1 MFGLDD
7 AISNTIVGTIGK
19 VLDRV
24 LPDDKAKA
32 EAQLELAKLQQSG
45 ELQELTIRMSAIVEE
60 AKSQDPW
67 TSRARPAFLYV
78 IYVMILFAIP
88 MGVLTIFNPQAATT
102 LIAGF
107 KEWLNAIPNVLYEL
121 FGAGYL
127 GYCGARSWD
136 KNSRKKN
143 K

>member
-32 EAQLELAKLQQSG
+32 AAALELAKLQQDG

-67 TSRARPAFLYV
+67 TSRARPSFLYV
-78 IYVMILFAIP
+78 FYALILFSIP
-88 MGVLTIFNPQAATT
+88 MGILTIFSPSSATT
-102 LIAGF
+102 LITGF
-107 KEWLNAIPNVLYEL
+107 KAWL
-121 FGAGYL
+121 
-127 GYCGARSWD
+127 D
-136 KNSRKKN
+136 
-143 K
+143 

>member
-32 EAQLELAKLQQSG
+32 AAALELAKLQQDG

-67 TSRARPAFLYV
+67 TSRARPSFLYV
-78 IYVMILFAIP
+78 FYALILFSIP
-88 MGVLTIFNPQAATT
+88 MGILTIFSPSSATT
-102 LIAGF
+102 LITGF
-107 KEWLNAIPNVLYEL
+107 KAWLDAMPKELYEL